1 MANGQSGV
9 FVGGAGLVWRRQRVL
24 WWVFVVNLVLASF
37 AARTITSRVAPVLN
51 HSLASIPLL
60 VQGFHVSAMDELG
73 GPPAEY
79 LTAGP
84 TPIYYS
90 VIFFFFMLL
99 ATGGILEAYWRDS
112 SPTTGEFFQSG
123 GSYFWRFF
131 RLVIFLLL
139 VLIPV
144 GIVAAATRGIGNVI
158 DEKSISPFPWVWFEL
173 GSVLLILFLLMS
185 VRLWFDMAEVIAVA
199 ESETR
204 SRKCLR
210 RGAKVVWHNFGS
222 LFWLYFRISFVG
234 WLIFAAGMHF
244 WVHHISHASIT
255 KSLLVSQLIVLFW
268 LGARFWQRASE
279 TLWYKNYLSRPE
291 SESFAPAPSP
301 YEPSLVASAR

>member
-9 FVGGAGLVWRRQRVL
+9 FLGGAGLVWRRQRVL
-24 WWVFVVNLVLASF
+24 WWVFVVNLVLASV
-37 AARTITSRVAPVLN
+37 AARTITNRVAPVLN
-51 HSLASIPLL
+51 HSLASSPLL
-60 VQGFHVSAMDELG
+60 VYGFHVSAINELG
-73 GPPAEY
+73 SLPTEY
-79 LTAGP
+79 LTVGS
-84 TPIYYS
+84 TPMYYS
-90 VIFFFFMLL
+90 AIFFFFMLL
-99 ATGGILEAYWRDS
+99 ATGGVLEAYWRDS
-112 SPTTGEFFQSG
+112 SPSTGEFFLSG

-131 RLVIFLLL
+131 RLVLFLLL
-139 VLIPV
+139 ALIPI
-144 GIVAAATRGIGNVI
+144 GIVAAASRGIGNAI

-173 GSVLLILFLLMS
+173 GAVLVLIFLLMS

-210 RGAKVVWHNFGS
+210 RGGKVVLHNFGS

-234 WLIFAAGMHF
+234 WLVFAAGMHI
-244 WVHHISHASIT
+244 WVHHVGHASIT

-279 TLWYKNYLSRPE
+279 TLWYKNYLSRQE
-291 SESFAPAPSP
+291 SESVAPSP

>member
-9 FVGGAGLVWRRQRVL
+9 FLGGAGLVWRRQRVL

-37 AARTITSRVAPVLN
+37 AARTITNRVAPVLN
-51 HSLASIPLL
+51 HSLASSPLL
-60 VQGFHVSAMDELG
+60 VYGFHVSAINELG
-73 GPPAEY
+73 SLPTEY
-79 LTAGP
+79 LTVGS
-84 TPIYYS
+84 TPMYYS
-90 VIFFFFMLL
+90 AIFFFFMLL
-99 ATGGILEAYWRDS
+99 ATGGVLEAYWRDS
-112 SPTTGEFFQSG
+112 SPSTGEFFLSG

-131 RLVIFLLL
+131 RLVLFLLL
-139 VLIPV
+139 ALIPI
-144 GIVAAATRGIGNVI
+144 GIVAAASRGIGNAI

-173 GSVLLILFLLMS
+173 GAVLVLIFLLMS

-210 RGAKVVWHNFGS
+210 RGGKVVWHNFGS
-222 LFWLYFRISFVG
+222 LFWLYFRISIVG
-234 WLIFAAGMHF
+234 WIVLAAGMHI
-244 WVHHISHASIT
+244 WVHHVGHGSISL
-255 KSLLVSQLIVLFW
+255 SLLISQLIALFW
-268 LGARFWQRASE
+268 LGTRFWHRASE

-291 SESFAPAPSP
+291 SESVAPAPSP